1 MESHQKCR
9 PDLHFKRLL
18 ALFLSAGCVLS
29 FSLQPDFLCS
39 WTTPRT
45 GAASELSP
53 SHTASFS
60 QSMWLVEEI
69 VWPQMVRQVPHCTRA
84 PEQ

>member
-18 ALFLSAGCVLS
+18 ALFLSAGCILS

-60 QSMWLVEEI
+60 QSLYVAGRGDS
-69 VWPQMVRQVPHCTRA
+69 VATDG
-84 PEQ
+84 